1 MRVHKFVLFSKV
13 KLDVFYLQ
21 AKSPWTTFLED
32 KYTIPLAIC
41 SDHDINLDIVNVILS
56 LIVSLRGTP
65 NQNMHFIKKHLL
77 QSFQQR

>member
-1 MRVHKFVLFSKV
+1 MVYFSQ
-13 KLDVFYLQ
+13 KLVVFYLQ

-65 NQNMHFIKKHLL
+65 NQKHAFLSKKKKL
-77 QSFQQR
+77 